1 MNIQYTCIFMKL
13 KKLGFQNVTFLRM
26 ELVSALMFYI
36 LRSDP

>member
-1 MNIQYTCIFMKL
+1 MYFYEA
-13 KKLGFQNVTFLRM
+13 KKARLSKCHFLRM